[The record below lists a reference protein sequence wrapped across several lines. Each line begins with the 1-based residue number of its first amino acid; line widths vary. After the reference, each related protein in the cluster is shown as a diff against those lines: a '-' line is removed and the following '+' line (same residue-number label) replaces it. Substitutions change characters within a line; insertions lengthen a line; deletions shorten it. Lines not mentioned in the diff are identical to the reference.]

1 MNIETILKRWKTRIS
16 NTATANLGPGRFFL
30 GIKSDA
36 LLRVRVG
43 VNKLKGQVCLQFP
56 AHSAQHQLH
65 FDAVADDDAQ
75 QVVDVAGVDEG
86 GGGKVRLVPHLAQG
100 RIEAEAAGAGAI
112 LNIPIKLSANP
123 RNENQIE
130 VEIMQP
136 QKSTILTCMQSQ
148 TVVFLFIVDDANCLL

>member
-1 MNIETILKRWKTRIS
+1 M
-16 NTATANLGPGRFFL
+16 
-30 GIKSDA
+30 
-36 LLRVRVG
+36 G

-100 RIEAEAAGAGAI
+100 RVEAEAAGTGAI
-112 LNIPIKLSANP
+112 LNISIKLSANP
-123 RNENQIE
+123 RNEKVGKI
-130 VEIMQP
+130 
-136 QKSTILTCMQSQ
+136 QSSS
-148 TVVFLFIVDDANCLL
+148 LS

>member
-86 GGGKVRLVPHLAQG
+86 GGGKVRLVPYLAQG

-112 LNIPIKLSANP
+112 LNIPIKLSAKP
-123 RNENQIE
+123 RNENQIG

-136 QKSTILTCMQSQ
+136 QQSTILTCMQSH
-148 TVVFLFIVDDANCLL
+148 TVVFLFLVDDANCL

>member
-1 MNIETILKRWKTRIS
+1 MRIEIILKRWKTRIN

-75 QVVDVAGVDEG
+75 QVVDVAGLDEG
-86 GGGKVRLVPHLAQG
+86 GGGKVGLIPHLAQC
-100 RIEAEAAGAGAI
+100 RVEAETASAGAI
-112 LNIPIKLSANP
+112 LNI
-123 RNENQIE
+123 
-130 VEIMQP
+130 
-136 QKSTILTCMQSQ
+136 
-148 TVVFLFIVDDANCLL
+148 LLVAFQHSFTQ

>member
-1 MNIETILKRWKTRIS
+1 M
-16 NTATANLGPGRFFL
+16 
-30 GIKSDA
+30 
-36 LLRVRVG
+36 G

-100 RIEAEAAGAGAI
+100 RVEAEAAGAGAI

-123 RNENQIE
+123 RNENKIE

-136 QKSTILTCMQSQ
+136 QQSTILMCMQSQ
-148 TVVFLFIVDDANCLL
+148 TVVFLILVDDANCL